1 MNLVED
7 VADYAR
13 QHGLWQPDSAIVIA
27 CSGGPDSMVLL
38 DVLSRLAPLYRLR
51 LVACYVHHGIRPAA
65 DAEVDFVR
73 QEALRRRCGVYLAVR
88 RCTDSRPAMK
98 NVGRSCRTAGTLPNF
113 THDEAGLWGHDDC
126 RRPSRRRSGRNG
138 AASPPSRQRPSR
150 LVRYGTATRRHHT
163 AFAGLYESR
172 TCCVCQSAG
181 DSLVSRRNQ

>member
-73 QEALRRRCGVYLAVR
+73 QEALRRRCGFTWQYVDVPTLAR
-88 RCTDSRPAMK
+88 REK
-98 NVGRSCRTAGTLPNF
+98 CRKKLSDGGN
-113 THDEAGLWGHDDC
+113 
-126 RRPSRRRSGRNG
+126 
-138 AASPPSRQRPSR
+138 
-150 LVRYGTATRRHHT
+150 ATEFYAR
-163 AFAGLYESR
+163 
-172 TCCVCQSAG
+172 
-181 DSLVSRRNQ
+181 